1 MAHISGIEE
10 HMEVVGADGVHVGTV
25 DRVEGD
31 RIKLTRKDSGQGS
44 HQGHHHY
51 LSTGLVADIEN
62 GKVRLSATAANALM
76 FQEEEDEG
84 TSALVTGGASTS
96 SGASG
101 GSEYRGSSSSGT
113 ATTANTTTTPSS
125 SYQANSSSYSGN
137 DARPSKPKAG
147 PNWAG
152 IALGTAAAAATAGA
166 AFYARRGKSSS
177 AKADARKFELKLQ
190 TDETARLI
198 SSTKVEGTPV
208 VGREGEHLGKIDS
221 FMVDKY
227 TGRVAYAVLT
237 FGGTLGMG
245 ENLFPLPWSVLD
257 YDESKDGYR
266 LNLTSE
272 QLERAPKFKRNDTP
286 EFNPEYRR
294 TVALFYAR

>member
-25 DRVEGD
+25 DKVEGD
-31 RIKLTRKDSGQGS
+31 RIKLTKKDSGQGS

-51 LSTGLVADIEN
+51 LPAGLVADVEG

-76 FQEEEDEG
+76 FREEDEG
-84 TSALVTGGASTS
+84 TSALVTGGANSSTGAGETRTS
-96 SGASG
+96 SG
-101 GSEYRGSSSSGT
+101 
-113 ATTANTTTTPSS
+113 
-125 SYQANSSSYSGN
+125 SYQAQNSNADKSGY
-137 DARPSKPKAG
+137 RQEGKQKSG

-166 AFYARRGKSSS
+166 AIYARRQKSD
-177 AKADARKFELKLQ
+177 KADAKKFELRLQ

-198 SSTKVEGTPV
+198 SSAKVEGTPV
-208 VGREGEHLGKIDS
+208 IGRDGQHLGKIDS

-227 TGRVAYAVLT
+227 TGRVAYAVLS
-237 FGGTLGMG
+237 FGGTLGIG
-245 ENLFPLPWSVLD
+245 ENLFPLPWSALD
-257 YDESKDGYR
+257 YDVEQDGYR
-266 LNLTSE
+266 LNLTSD
-272 QLERAPKFKRNDTP
+272 QLESAPKFKRSDTP
-286 EFNPEYRR
+286 EFNPQYRR

>member
-1 MAHISGIEE
+1 MAQISGIEE

-31 RIKLTRKDSGQGS
+31 RIKLTKKDSGQGS

-51 LSTGLVADIEN
+51 LSTGLVADVEG

-84 TSALVTGGASTS
+84 TSSLVTSGPGKSDAGLGRST
-96 SGASG
+96 GIG
-101 GSEYRGSSSSGT
+101 
-113 ATTANTTTTPSS
+113 ATTTDSS
-125 SYQANSSSYSGN
+125 SYQATPTGDRSFDRGST
-137 DARPSKPKAG
+137 RPKEG

-166 AFYARRGKSSS
+166 AIYARRKQQPV
-177 AKADARKFELKLQ
+177 KADAKRFELKLQ

-198 SSTKVEGTPV
+198 SSAKVEGTPV
-208 VGREGEHLGKIDS
+208 LGRDGERLGKIDS

-227 TGRVAYAVLT
+227 TGRVAYAVLS
-237 FGGTLGMG
+237 FGGTLGLG
-245 ENLFPLPWSVLD
+245 EHLFPLPWSVLD
-257 YDESKDGYR
+257 YDVDKDGYV
-266 LNLTSE
+266 LNLTAD
-272 QLERAPKFKRNDTP
+272 QLERAPKFQRSDAP
-286 EFNPEYRR
+286 EFNTEYRR
-294 TVALFYAR
+294 TVALFYA

>member
-25 DRVEGD
+25 DKVEGD
-31 RIKLTRKDSGQGS
+31 RIKLTKKDSGQGS

-51 LSTGLVADIEN
+51 LPAGLVADVEG

-76 FQEEEDEG
+76 FREEDEG
-84 TSALVTGGASTS
+84 TSALVTGGANSSIGAGETRTS
-96 SGASG
+96 SG
-101 GSEYRGSSSSGT
+101 
-113 ATTANTTTTPSS
+113 
-125 SYQANSSSYSGN
+125 SYQAQNSNADQSG
-137 DARPSKPKAG
+137 DRQEGKQKSG

-166 AFYARRGKSSS
+166 AIYARRQKSD
-177 AKADARKFELKLQ
+177 KADAKKFELRLQ

-198 SSTKVEGTPV
+198 SSAKVEGTPV
-208 VGREGEHLGKIDS
+208 IGRDGQHLGKIDS

-227 TGRVAYAVLT
+227 TGRVAYAVLS
-237 FGGTLGMG
+237 FGGTLGIG
-245 ENLFPLPWSVLD
+245 ENLFPLPWSALD
-257 YDESKDGYR
+257 YDVEQDGYR
-266 LNLTSE
+266 LNLTSD
-272 QLERAPKFKRNDTP
+272 QLESAPKFKRSDTP
-286 EFNPEYRR
+286 EFNPQYRR

>member
-25 DRVEGD
+25 DKVEGD
-31 RIKLTRKDSGQGS
+31 RIKLTKKDSGQGS

-51 LSTGLVADIEN
+51 LPAGLVADVEG

-76 FQEEEDEG
+76 FREEDEG
-84 TSALVTGGASTS
+84 TSALVTGGAGTTTS
-96 SGASG
+96 SA
-101 GSEYRGSSSSGT
+101 
-113 ATTANTTTTPSS
+113 
-125 SYQANSSSYSGN
+125 SYQASSNDNAEGN
-137 DARPSKPKAG
+137 RDSKPSRSG

-166 AFYARRGKSSS
+166 AIYARRQKSD
-177 AKADARKFELKLQ
+177 KADAKKFELRLQ

-198 SSTKVEGTPV
+198 SSAKVEGTPV
-208 VGREGEHLGKIDS
+208 IGRDGQHLGKIDS

-227 TGRVAYAVLT
+227 TGRVAYAVLS
-237 FGGTLGMG
+237 FGGTLGIG
-245 ENLFPLPWSVLD
+245 ENLFPLPWSALD
-257 YDESKDGYR
+257 YDVEQDGYR
-266 LNLTSE
+266 LNLTSD
-272 QLERAPKFKRNDTP
+272 QLESAPKFKRSDTP
-286 EFNPEYRR
+286 EFNPQYRR